1 MTADAERVR
10 LSQAALLKELTRPLQ
25 ATEMVTVY
33 HSDSEGPKNHGM
45 YCALVPTAGI
55 EECLS
60 SPTWDLMHESG
71 YPGAVQYHDK
81 GETVTE
87 YCRFG
92 DDSGIEPLVID
103 RGFHGM
109 KPDYKEL
116 SEEFRLFHRLYHDRQ
131 SDQYIKID
139 DDGNETV
146 VATIAPNRVQVR
158 VKELRQFLAIKEMH
172 LAVLFDCREHSALTL
187 EKLGLKEGGGD
198 HRDGLVCWGLHYGD
212 SGGIGSHKAF
222 SRLLG
227 KRLIPPVAKEK
238 SGMWGFAEEP
248 PKQYVDFII
257 GVDKEGEPILH
268 TSNPDALANYF
279 GANPSAPN
287 YLTAV
292 SFRKAVL
299 DKYYQ
304 QPGKYSVSD
313 GILRCGYLWS
323 MYLDNHH
330 DEKVCAWLGDL
341 GQDLPYEEQL
351 HWRSHNIA
359 SPNGVSETYFR
370 RQILAQF
377 TDSDR
382 PEHVFQEKYAELAK
396 ASVDTLGWRLLLS
409 LSPEDEHHYH
419 CVRVPA
425 TDEQRDFDE
434 LVLGLTKILIDSLNE
449 KALNGLI
456 AKDKLAG
463 IKGSI
468 SRLELALAECGVPDA
483 EKHIA
488 FLRKLQELRSSG
500 SAHRKGTNY
509 RKIATEFGVD
519 SQSLRAVFRGILR
532 RALDV
537 LEFLVGVVRSGKLAR
552 DSSATGPATEESG
565 R

>member
-1 MTADAERVR
+1 VTPETEKAR
-10 LSQAALLKELTRPLQ
+10 LSQDELFKELTGPLQ

-33 HSDSEGPKNHGM
+33 LSDDEGPKNHGI
-45 YCALVPTAGI
+45 YCALVPTVDI
-55 EECLS
+55 EDSLS
-60 SPTWDLMHESG
+60 SPTWDLMHEHG
-71 YPGAVQYHDK
+71 YPGAVQYYDD

-92 DDSGIEPLVID
+92 DNSGIEPLVID

-109 KPDYKEL
+109 RPDYKEL

-146 VATIAPNRVQVR
+146 VAVVEPKRVQIR
-158 VKELRQFLAIKEMH
+158 LKELRQFLAIKEMH
-172 LAVLFDCREHSALTL
+172 LAVLFDCREHSPLTL
-187 EKLGLKEGGGD
+187 DELGLTEGGGD

-212 SGGIGSHKAF
+212 FGGIGSHQAF

-227 KRLIPPVAKEK
+227 KRLIEPLAKEK
-238 SGMWGFAEEP
+238 SGIWGFAKEEP
-248 PKQYVDFII
+248 KKYVDFII
-257 GVDKEGEPILH
+257 GVDDDGTDVTY
-268 TSNPDALANYF
+268 TSNPDELANYF
-279 GANPSAPN
+279 GANPGAPH

-292 SFRKAVL
+292 SFRKSVL

-304 QPGKYSVSD
+304 QPGKYTVAD

-330 DEKVCAWLGDL
+330 DDKVCAWLGDL
-341 GQDLPYEEQL
+341 GRDLPYEDQL

-359 SPNGVSETYFR
+359 SPDGVSDTYHR

-377 TDSDR
+377 TDSER
-382 PEHVFQEKYAELAK
+382 PEHVFQLKYGELAK
-396 ASVDTLGWRLLLS
+396 ACTELLGWRLLLP
-409 LSPEDEHHYH
+409 LAPEDEHHFQ

-449 KALNGLI
+449 KSLNSLVPQ
-456 AKDKLAG
+456 DQLPDL
-463 IKGSI
+463 KGSI
-468 SRLELALAECGVPDA
+468 SRLEAALSACDIEGAED
-483 EKHIA
+483 HIA
-488 FLRKLQELRSSG
+488 FLRKLQNLRSSG
-500 SAHRKGTNY
+500 SAHRKGSNY

-519 SQSLRAVFRGILR
+519 SQNLRAVYCGILG
-532 RALDV
+532 RALNS
-537 LEFLVGVVRSGKLAR
+537 LEFLVGAVRSGKLSGNGPQSPAGGG
-552 DSSATGPATEESG
+552 DS
-565 R
+565 